1 VFLINY
7 SSRSLFIW
15 RPKEKSE
22 PVEKKD
28 ESKIIICGGAMKKR
42 KGKFRGESDDDSED
56 DGCVSKGKNFQ
67 FKKAESKSAPRPR
80 KVNK

>member
-1 VFLINY
+1 M
-7 SSRSLFIW
+7 
-15 RPKEKSE
+15 EKT
-22 PVEKKD
+22 D

-42 KGKFRGESDDDSED
+42 KGKFGGESDDSED
-56 DGCVSKGKNFQ
+56 DGCVFKGKNFQ